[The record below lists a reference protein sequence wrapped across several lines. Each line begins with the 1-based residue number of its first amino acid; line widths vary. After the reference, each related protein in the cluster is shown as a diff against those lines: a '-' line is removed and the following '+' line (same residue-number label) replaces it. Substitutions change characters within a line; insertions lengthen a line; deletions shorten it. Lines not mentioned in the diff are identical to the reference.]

1 MANIRTIDYKGF
13 ASASNGTG
21 PKGWMMWSG
30 SEELSGSSYSGVGME
45 LVAGS
50 ESYLKFDASSTG
62 AELDIKAKKFFIGTP
77 STQYISGSSGNIE
90 ISSSLFHL
98 DPANSSLIIGA
109 GTTINADLSVN
120 NLFVPAG
127 ATASNAKAYISSSGV
142 AKFSGDAAGNY
153 NVDFTPGTS
162 SIAGWAISSDR
173 LQASNLIINSDGNIQ
188 TTNFQSSLVGT
199 GQGWK
204 IGSDGVA
211 EFEEARIRGTLS
223 TAVFEKDTIS
233 AVGGAVIIA
242 NATTIS
248 GSDIISTNATF
259 SVESSN
265 GFVVGEY
272 LVAKATSSTGFTEE
286 TFKIESTGS
295 GILMVSRS
303 GAIPT
308 MSSGQ
313 VIVSKAASG
322 SGYILLNGSS
332 GDYAPY
338 MEMVERTGSGVD
350 DLETKVLLGNLGSLG
365 SSTSFGDLTGQTGL
379 YTDNVYLKGAIS
391 ASSGMIG
398 GIKLQSDKMFVG
410 IGTHGDENTQF
421 YVDNSGKF
429 SLEDKL
435 VWDGTDLAITG
446 TITIG
451 PSSTSEVDFGY
462 SASLSASAAETAA
475 QGFADNAAT
484 SASNAQT
491 AATNAAQGFADNAAT
506 SASNA
511 QTAAQGYADNAAAS
525 ASAAQLTANA
535 ASSSA
540 GYALASSSAQQTT
553 IDGYVAQLVLANDA
567 VEISTSGQS
576 PDFGLARFG
585 TTTNFYDGV
594 ASAEANVKL
603 KLNADGVRAY
613 GDDTTTYADITSAGL
628 AIIDNNVE
636 VGKFGA
642 TMRVGHDS
650 ATKSA
655 LRVDGSGNLTIGPQG
670 KTNISMSAATGNVS
684 FEGLVSAV
692 NFSEKYVVI
701 NSGNVANYTQS
712 VTGGINLL
720 FDGSGGGDITMNMQ
734 LDVDPGIIKDI
745 IIPNAAASQS
755 AEVQI
760 IVNIDGCSYDD
771 GNISGGYLEAA
782 VNR

>member
-1 MANIRTIDYKGF
+1 
-13 ASASNGTG
+13 
-21 PKGWMMWSG
+21 MWSG

-142 AKFSGDAAGNY
+142 AKFSGDGAGNY

-188 TTNFQSSLVGT
+188 TTNFQSSLIGT

-248 GSDIISTNATF
+248 GSDIISTNTTF

-295 GILMVSRS
+295 GTLMVSRS

-365 SSTSFGDLTGQTGL
+365 SSTNFGDLTGQTGL

-398 GIKLQSDKMFVG
+398 GYS
-410 IGTHGDENTQF
+410 IGTNKLTTTGFEIGDSTQT
-421 YVDNSGKF
+421 Y
-429 SLEDKL
+429 
-435 VWDGTDLAITG
+435 AI
-446 TITIG
+446 
-451 PSSTSEVDFGY
+451 
-462 SASLSASAAETAA
+462 
-475 QGFADNAAT
+475 
-484 SASNAQT
+484 SASNFKIDHSGNIT
-491 AATNAAQGFADNAAT
+491 
-506 SASNA
+506 ASNA
-511 QTAAQGYADNAAAS
+511 LFD
-525 ASAAQLTANA
+525 
-535 ASSSA
+535 
-540 GYALASSSAQQTT
+540 
-553 IDGYVAQLVLANDA
+553 
-567 VEISTSGQS
+567 
-576 PDFGLARFG
+576 
-585 TTTNFYDGV
+585 
-594 ASAEANVKL
+594 
-603 KLNADGVRAY
+603 
-613 GDDTTTYADITSAGL
+613 
-628 AIIDNNVE
+628 
-636 VGKFGA
+636 
-642 TMRVGHDS
+642 
-650 ATKSA
+650 
-655 LRVDGSGNLTIGPQG
+655 
-670 KTNISMSAATGNVS
+670 GNVVAVDFAEKTS
-684 FEGLVSAV
+684 TVTSENLSDYVQAVS
-692 NFSEKYVVI
+692 
-701 NSGNVANYTQS
+701 
-712 VTGGINLL
+712 GGYNLL
-720 FDGSGGGDITMNMQ
+720 FDGSGGGIKCLNMILEVNPGLIKGFILPSSGNDVTSKISITING
-734 LDVDPGIIKDI
+734 VTG
-745 IIPNAAASQS
+745 
-755 AEVQI
+755 VQF
-760 IVNIDGCSYDD
+760 DD
-771 GNISGGYLEAA
+771 GEISNGSSAA
-782 VNR
+782 RGA

>member
-13 ASASNGTG
+13 ASASDGTG
-21 PKGWMMWSG
+21 PKGWMLWSG
-30 SEELSGSSYSGVGME
+30 SEDLSGSVYSGVGME

-50 ESYLKFDASSTG
+50 ESYLKFDASADG
-62 AELDIKAKKFFIGTP
+62 AELDIRAKKFFIGTET
-77 STQYISGSSGNIE
+77 SQFISGSGGNIE
-90 ISSSLFHL
+90 ISSSIFHL
-98 DPANSSLIIGA
+98 DPSTNKLIIGA
-109 GTTINADLSVN
+109 GTVINADLSVN

-142 AKFSGDAAGNY
+142 AKFSGDGAGNY

-162 SIAGWAISSDR
+162 SIAGWTISSDR

-248 GSDIISTNATF
+248 GSDIISTNTTF

-332 GDYAPY
+332 GEYAPY

-365 SSTSFGDLTGQTGL
+365 SSTGFGDLTGQTGL

-398 GIKLQSDKMFVG
+398 GYS
-410 IGTHGDENTQF
+410 IGTNKLTTTGFEIGDASQTYAISSSNF
-421 YVDNSGKF
+421 KIDHSGN
-429 SLEDKL
+429 
-435 VWDGTDLAITG
+435 IT
-446 TITIG
+446 
-451 PSSTSEVDFGY
+451 
-462 SASLSASAAETAA
+462 
-475 QGFADNAAT
+475 
-484 SASNAQT
+484 ASNAL
-491 AATNAAQGFADNAAT
+491 F
-506 SASNA
+506 
-511 QTAAQGYADNAAAS
+511 
-525 ASAAQLTANA
+525 
-535 ASSSA
+535 
-540 GYALASSSAQQTT
+540 
-553 IDGYVAQLVLANDA
+553 DGN
-567 VEISTSGQS
+567 
-576 PDFGLARFG
+576 
-585 TTTNFYDGV
+585 
-594 ASAEANVKL
+594 
-603 KLNADGVRAY
+603 
-613 GDDTTTYADITSAGL
+613 
-628 AIIDNNVE
+628 
-636 VGKFGA
+636 
-642 TMRVGHDS
+642 
-650 ATKSA
+650 
-655 LRVDGSGNLTIGPQG
+655 
-670 KTNISMSAATGNVS
+670 
-684 FEGLVSAV
+684 VSAV
-692 NFSEKYVVI
+692 NFSTKYVVV
-701 NSGNVANYTQS
+701 NSGNVSQYTAS
-712 VTGGINLL
+712 VDGGINLL

-734 LDVDPGIIKDI
+734 LDTDPGIIKNI
-745 IIPNAAASQS
+745 VIPNSADSQS
-755 AEVQI
+755 IEIQLVINAT
-760 IVNIDGCSYDD
+760 GCSYDD
-771 GNISGGYLEAA
+771 GNISSGYASA
-782 VNR
+782 GTDR

>member
-13 ASASNGTG
+13 ASASDGTG
-21 PKGWMMWSG
+21 PKGWMLWSG
-30 SEELSGSSYSGVGME
+30 SEDLSGSAYSGVGME

-50 ESYLKFDASSTG
+50 ESYLKFDASADG
-62 AELDIKAKKFFIGTP
+62 AELDIRAKKFFIGTET
-77 STQYISGSSGNIE
+77 SQFISGSAGNIE

-98 DPANSSLIIGA
+98 DPQNNSLIIGA
-109 GTTINADLSVN
+109 DATINADLSVN

-142 AKFSGDAAGNY
+142 AKFSGDGAGNY

-162 SIAGWAISSDR
+162 SIAGWVISSDR

-248 GSDIISTNATF
+248 GSDIISTNTTF

-295 GILMVSRS
+295 GTLMVSRS

-365 SSTSFGDLTGQTGL
+365 SSTGFGDLTGQTGL

-391 ASSGMIG
+391 ASSGKIG
-398 GIKLQSDKMFVG
+398 GVSISSNKLH
-410 IGTHGDENTQF
+410 IGSGNYNDDNTEF
-421 YVDNSGKF
+421 YVDDTGQF
-429 SLEDKL
+429 SLKDKL
-435 VWDGTDLAITG
+435 TWDGSNLALTG

-491 AATNAAQGFADNAAT
+491 AATNAAQGFADNAA
-506 SASNA
+506 
-511 QTAAQGYADNAAAS
+511 AS
-525 ASAAQLTANA
+525 ASTAQSTANA

-567 VEISTSGQS
+567 IEISTSGQS

-594 ASAEANVKL
+594 GSAAANVKL
-603 KLNADGVRAY
+603 RLNADGVRAY
-613 GDDTTTYADITSAGL
+613 GDNTTTYADVTNEGL
-628 AIIDNNVE
+628 AIIDNDVE

-642 TMRVGHDS
+642 TMRVGQDS

-670 KTNISMSAATGNVS
+670 KTNISMSAANGNVS

-692 NFSEKYVVI
+692 NFSEKYVVV
-701 NSGNVANYTQS
+701 NSGNVANYTAS
-712 VTGGINLL
+712 NGAGVNLL
-720 FDGSGGGDITMNMQ
+720 FDGSGGGEITMNMQ
-734 LDVDPGIIKDI
+734 LDVDPGKIMDI

-760 IVNIDGCSYDD
+760 VINANGCSYENED
-771 GNISGGYLEAA
+771 ISGGYATAA
-782 VNR
+782 TQRQN